1 MSCESD
7 WISFFPGLF
16 LTGTTELTNVELG
29 VYIRL
34 LCQQHQRGGLPD
46 DLAKLDRIVPGA
58 RRAWPALE
66 AKFTRCDDGLLRNER
81 MAKECEAAR
90 ARISK
95 ARRAG
100 EEGNRKRWGCQAR
113 PSDRSGDRSS
123 DRSSDPPAIA
133 GATLTRSQ
141 ADRYDRTEQYKHPLP
156 PVGGGG
162 GAGGETGGE
171 ADSAA
176 ATLRLAPARDWATVH
191 PSAFKAC
198 VLRWGDD
205 GRSKFDAS
213 IAKRLAVATAMLDAA
228 NVGSE
233 HRAACAEALVAKPW
247 DEFDRRIEA
256 ARSGLAQATSPT
268 GWLLAHLG
276 LNRREAV

>member
-1 MSCESD
+1 MSCDSD

-16 LTGTTELTNVELG
+16 LTGTAELTNTELG
-29 VYIRL
+29 TYIRL

-46 DLAKLDRIVPGA
+46 DVAKLDRIVPGA
-58 RRAWPALE
+58 KKAWPSIAG
-66 AKFTRCDDGLLRNER
+66 KFTRCDDGLLRNER

-100 EEGNRKRWGCQAR
+100 EAGNQKRWGCRA
-113 PSDRSGDRSS
+113 RSS
-123 DRSSDPPAIA
+123 DRSSDRVSDGQAIA
-133 GATLTRSQ
+133 GATPERSQ
-141 ADRYDRTEQYKHPLP
+141 PDRYDRTGQNNHPLP

-162 GAGGETGGE
+162 GEGSGSTGKAGGEPT
-171 ADSAA
+171 
-176 ATLRLAPARDWATVH
+176 TLRLAPARDWATVH
-191 PSAFKAC
+191 PAAFKAC
-198 VLRWGDD
+198 VRRWGDD
-205 GRSKFDAS
+205 GRAKFDAS
-213 IAKRLAVATAMLDAA
+213 IAKRLAVASSVLEAS

-233 HRAACAEALVAKPW
+233 HREACAEALVAKPW
-247 DEFDRRIEA
+247 DEFDRRVDA
-256 ARSGLAQATSPT
+256 VRAGLAQATSPT